1 MEHAHI
7 LSSGASDEPHDGV
20 LKNILTKEQIR
31 SRLPRIAATPS
42 RTQPGR
48 TLKIRGDH
56 DLNQGM
62 GAPAKLRHASV
73 LVPLVEREAGMT
85 VIFTQRTAHLAA
97 HAGQISFPGGGME
110 PADPD
115 AVATALRETQEEIG
129 LEPEKVEVAGR
140 LDTYV
145 TRTGFEITPV
155 VGFVRPPFIL
165 NPDPFEVAEVFEVPL
180 EFFLKPGAVKKETRQ
195 FQGTQRYF
203 YVFPYE
209 HRYIWGATAG
219 MLVNLVDVLTE

>member
-1 MEHAHI
+1 MEQGHI
-7 LSSGASDEPHDGV
+7 FSSGASDESHDGILSGA
-20 LKNILTKEQIR
+20 LKKEQIIG
-31 SRLPRIAATPS
+31 RLPRIAATAS

-48 TLKIRGDH
+48 TLNVRGDH

-73 LVPLVEREAGMT
+73 LVPLVEREGGMT
-85 VIFTQRTAHLAA
+85 IIFTQRTAHLAA

-110 PADPD
+110 QADRD

-129 LEPEKVEVAGR
+129 LEPERVEVAGR

-155 VGFVRPPFIL
+155 VGFIRPPFIL

-180 EFFLKPGAVKKETRQ
+180 EFFLRPGAAKKETRQ

-209 HRYIWGATAG
+209 DRYIWGATAG
-219 MLVNLVDVLTE
+219 MLVNLVDVLNG

>member
-7 LSSGASDEPHDGV
+7 LSSGASDEPRDGV
-20 LKNILTKEQIR
+20 LRSILTKEQIR

-110 PADPD
+110 PSDDD

-129 LEPEKVEVAGR
+129 LEPERVEIAGR

-155 VGFVRPPFIL
+155 VGFIRPPFIL

-219 MLVNLVDVLTE
+219 MLVNLVDVLNG

>member
-1 MEHAHI
+1 MEHANI
-7 LSSGASDEPHDGV
+7 FSSGASDESRDGI
-20 LKNILTKEQIR
+20 LSGALTKEQIR
-31 SRLPRIAATPS
+31 DRLPRIAATPS

-48 TLKIRGDH
+48 TLHVRGDH

-73 LVPLVEREAGMT
+73 LIPLVERDGGMT

-110 PADPD
+110 PADQD

-129 LEPEKVEVAGR
+129 LEPERVEVAGR

-155 VGFVRPPFIL
+155 VGFIRPPFIL
-165 NPDPFEVAEVFEVPL
+165 NPDPFEVPL

-219 MLVNLVDVLTE
+219 MLVNLVDVLNG

>member
-85 VIFTQRTAHLAA
+85 VIFTQRAAHLAA

-110 PADPD
+110 PSDDD
-115 AVATALRETQEEIG
+115 AVATALRETEEEIG
-129 LEPEKVEVAGR
+129 LEPERVEIAGR

-155 VGFVRPPFIL
+155 VGFIRPPFIL

-180 EFFLKPGAVKKETRQ
+180 EFFLKPDAVKKETRQ
-195 FQGTQRYF
+195 FQGTQRHF

-219 MLVNLVDVLTE
+219 MLVNLVDVLNG

>member
-7 LSSGASDEPHDGV
+7 LSSGAPDEPRDGV
-20 LKNILTKEQIR
+20 LRSILTKEQIKN
-31 SRLPRIAATPS
+31 RLPRIAASPS

-56 DLNQGM
+56 DLNHGM
-62 GAPAKLRHASV
+62 AAPAKLRHASV
-73 LVPLVEREAGMT
+73 LVPLVEREHGMT

-110 PADPD
+110 PSDDD

-129 LEPEKVEVAGR
+129 LEPERVEIAGR

-155 VGFVRPPFIL
+155 VGFIRPPFIL

-180 EFFLKPGAVKKETRQ
+180 EFFLKPGAVKKEIRQ

-219 MLVNLVDVLTE
+219 MLVNLVDVLNG

>member
-1 MEHAHI
+1 
-7 LSSGASDEPHDGV
+7 V
-20 LKNILTKEQIR
+20 LI
-31 SRLPRIAATPS
+31 
-42 RTQPGR
+42 
-48 TLKIRGDH
+48 
-56 DLNQGM
+56 
-62 GAPAKLRHASV
+62 
-73 LVPLVEREAGMT
+73 PLVEREAGMT
-85 VIFTQRTAHLAA
+85 IIFTQRTAHLAA

-203 YVFPYE
+203 YVFPFE
-209 HRYIWGATAG
+209 DRYIWGATAG
-219 MLVNLVDVLTE
+219 MLVNLVDVLNG

>member
-7 LSSGASDEPHDGV
+7 LSSGASDEPHHGV
-20 LKNILTKEQIR
+20 LRSILTKEQIR

-48 TLKIRGDH
+48 TLNVRGDH

-73 LVPLVEREAGMT
+73 LVPLVEREHGMT

-110 PADPD
+110 ELDND

-129 LEPEKVEVAGR
+129 LEPERVEIAGR

-155 VGFVRPPFIL
+155 VGFIRPPFIL

-180 EFFLKPGAVKKETRQ
+180 GFALDPANHRRDSYVRNGE
-195 FQGTQRYF
+195 QRHF
-203 YVFPYE
+203 YVVPYQD
-209 HRYIWGATAG
+209 RYIWGATAG
-219 MLVNLVDVLTE
+219 ILVNFSRLLTG

>member
-1 MEHAHI
+1 M
-7 LSSGASDEPHDGV
+7 SGA
-20 LKNILTKEQIR
+20 LNKEQIIG
-31 SRLPRIAATPS
+31 RLPRIAATAN

-48 TLKIRGDH
+48 TLKVRGDH

-73 LVPLVEREAGMT
+73 LVPLVEREGGMT
-85 VIFTQRTAHLAA
+85 IIFTQRTAHLAA

-110 PADPD
+110 QADRD

-129 LEPEKVEVAGR
+129 LEPERVEVAGR

-155 VGFVRPPFIL
+155 VGFIRPPFIL

-180 EFFLKPGAVKKETRQ
+180 EFFLRPGAAKKETRQ
-195 FQGTQRYF
+195 FQGNQRYF

-209 HRYIWGATAG
+209 DRYIWGATAG
-219 MLVNLVDVLTE
+219 MLVNLVDVLNG

>member
-1 MEHAHI
+1 MEQGHI
-7 LSSGASDEPHDGV
+7 FSSGASDESHDGILSGA
-20 LKNILTKEQIR
+20 LKKEHIIG
-31 SRLPRIAATPS
+31 RLPRIAATAS

-48 TLKIRGDH
+48 TLNVRGDH

-73 LVPLVEREAGMT
+73 LVPLVEREGGMT
-85 VIFTQRTAHLAA
+85 IIFTQRTAHLAA

-110 PADPD
+110 QADRD

-129 LEPEKVEVAGR
+129 LEPERVEVAGR

-155 VGFVRPPFIL
+155 VGFIRPPFIL

-180 EFFLKPGAVKKETRQ
+180 EFFLRPGAVKKETRQ

-209 HRYIWGATAG
+209 DRYIWGATAG
-219 MLVNLVDVLTE
+219 MLVNLVDVLNG

>member
-7 LSSGASDEPHDGV
+7 LSSGAPDEPRDGV
-20 LKNILTKEQIR
+20 LTKEQIR
-31 SRLPRIAATPS
+31 SRLPRISPTPA

-56 DLNQGM
+56 DLNQGV

-73 LVPLVEREAGMT
+73 LVPLVEREDGMT

-110 PADPD
+110 PSDD
-115 AVATALRETQEEIG
+115 NAVATALRETQEEIG
-129 LEPEKVEVAGR
+129 LEPERVEIAGR

-155 VGFVRPPFIL
+155 VGFIRPPFIL

-195 FQGTQRYF
+195 FQGTQRHF

-219 MLVNLVDVLTE
+219 MLVNLVDVLNG